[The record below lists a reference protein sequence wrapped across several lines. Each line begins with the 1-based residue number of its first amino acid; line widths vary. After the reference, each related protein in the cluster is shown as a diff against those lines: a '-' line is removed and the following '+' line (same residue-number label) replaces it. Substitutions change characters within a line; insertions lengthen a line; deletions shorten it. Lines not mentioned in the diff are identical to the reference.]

1 MSTFFLRAKLQWS
14 RKNGKRRKKIEK
26 MKTPVYDGDEGKIS
40 PPCPTGD
47 STATIPP
54 LSENAAFSRVILP
67 DTLRDCLCTCVCLW
81 SHVLGTWGIDV
92 ACPKRLLLKRL
103 ATHRECWV
111 TSTSIK
117 CLVFSGLRLRQTL
130 KNSCPSSQSPP
141 ILVKMNGRQEDSVR
155 RRPFSYLRG

>member
-1 MSTFFLRAKLQWS
+1 MKSE
-14 RKNGKRRKKIEK
+14 KREKKKEKWK
-26 MKTPVYDGDEGKIS
+26 MKIPVYDGDEGKIS
-40 PPCPTGD
+40 PSCRTRD

-54 LSENAAFSRVILP
+54 LSENVALSRVILP
-67 DTLRDCLCTCVCLW
+67 ETLPDCLCTCVCLW

-117 CLVFSGLRLRQTL
+117 CLVFSGLRFRHTR

-141 ILVKMNGRQEDSVR
+141 ILVKMKGRQEDSVR
-155 RRPFSYLRG
+155 RRPFSSLRG